1 MARGETNYDTAAR
14 LPFKAVWHR
23 ARGQTAR
30 DSGIQRIL
38 FGGLQGRLLSLYPP
52 ERAVTELQTRIYNA
66 KWRFRTVTDGENVTG
81 RIQQKPNVSNTCNDV
96 TDRKG
101 APAGEGV
108 EDSRSEAR
116 TCNSRLGQ
124 IYLPE
129 GSCAPVRLSLPF
141 ETEGNRSLIRQYCQS
156 MRK

>member
-52 ERAVTELQTRIYNA
+52 ERGVTELQTRIHNA

-81 RIQQKPNVSNTCNDV
+81 RIQQKPNISNTCNDV

-108 EDSRSEAR
+108 EESHSKAR
-116 TCNSRLGQ
+116 TCATRVWDR
-124 IYLPE
+124 IYLRE
-129 GSCAPVRLSLPF
+129 GSCAPVRLSLPY
-141 ETEGNRSLIRQYCQS
+141 ETEGNRSLIRQHCQS
-156 MRK
+156 M

>member
-52 ERAVTELQTRIYNA
+52 
-66 KWRFRTVTDGENVTG
+66 G
-81 RIQQKPNVSNTCNDV
+81 RIQQKPNVSATCNDV
-96 TDRKG
+96 TDKKV

-108 EDSRSEAR
+108 EESHSKAR
-116 TCNSRLGQ
+116 TCATRVWDR
-124 IYLPE
+124 IYLRE
-129 GSCAPVRLSLPF
+129 GSGAPVRLSLPY
-141 ETEGNRSLIRQYCQS
+141 ETEGNRSLIRQHCQS
-156 MRK
+156 M